1 MNDIQPPRSNLHR
14 LGLVFTGHMI
24 DAPGRKSPRF
34 SPEMERLAADAIRAE
49 VRAAHNISNG
59 SLIGFASGAR
69 GGDILFHEICLAEGI
84 PTRLVLP
91 FDAEA
96 FLTRSVCGVT
106 TGSWETRFRRIWD
119 QLGPAGRLVLDLGK
133 AKDPFGACND
143 AMLTM
148 VRAQSESI
156 ELLALWDGAGTSKL
170 GGTAAFV
177 ERVRSTRGNV
187 RHIDSRT
194 LLAALQMQ
202 R

>member
-1 MNDIQPPRSNLHR
+1 MNDIPPPRNGIPK

-24 DAPGRKSPRF
+24 DAPGRQPPRF
-34 SPEMERLAADAIRAE
+34 PLEMEQLAAEAIRAE
-49 VRAAHNISNG
+49 VRAAHDISNG

-69 GGDILFHEICLAEGI
+69 GGDILFHEICLAERI

-96 FLTRSVCGVT
+96 FLTRSVRGVT
-106 TGSWETRFRRIWD
+106 SGNWEARFRRIWD
-119 QLGPAGRLVLDLGK
+119 QLGPAGRLVLDLGSE
-133 AKDPFGACND
+133 KDPFGTCND

-148 VRAQSESI
+148 ARAQSESV

-177 ERVRSTRGNV
+177 ERVRSTGGNV